1 MSPSTP
7 SRSLQDEIARLQP
20 YGLGARGDTDNDP
33 GQYPQRNL
41 HLLLAV
47 SGSVASIKAPLI
59 VSQLVKYERVEVQV
73 VATASSL
80 HFFDK
85 TALEQAHA
93 GRVKVW
99 TDAEEW
105 KVGTFLG
112 RDRGH
117 VLQGRLTSELWQ
129 CAQGWTRMGDP
140 VLHIELRRWADVVL
154 IAPCSANTLAKINH
168 GICDN
173 TLTSVL
179 RALPTFVPV
188 LLFPAMN
195 TQMYSHPLTAR
206 QIKFVQDELSYTV
219 HGPIAK
225 TLACGDVGLGAMF
238 EWTDIVRLVQKMYD
252 LKERAMQ

>member
-1 MSPSTP
+1 MRSHLVTSSMTRTARP
-7 SRSLQDEIARLQP
+7 SLQDEIARLQP

-33 GQYPQRNL
+33 GHYPQRSL
-41 HLLLAV
+41 HVLLAV
-47 SGSVASIKAPLI
+47 SGSVASIKTPLI
-59 VSQLVKYERVEVQV
+59 VGDLLKYDRVEVQV

-85 TALEQAHA
+85 AALEREHA

-99 TDAEEW
+99 TDVEEW
-105 KVGTFLG
+105 K
-112 RDRGH
+112 
-117 VLQGRLTSELWQ
+117 
-129 CAQGWTRMGDP
+129 AWTKMGDP

-154 IAPCSANTLAKINH
+154 ISPCSANTLAKINH

-195 TQMYSHPLTAR
+195 THMYSHPLTVR
-206 QIKFVQDELSYTV
+206 QLRFVKDELRYTV

-238 EWTDIVRLVQKMYD
+238 EWSDIVHLVQERYD
-252 LKERAMQ
+252 LKERATQ